1 MEALLKT
8 LVLNLCWYIK
18 HSPEKSD
25 STDENEIVYVEREH
39 ERARSNYIVKMK
51 CLRKLS
57 VNQIYTK

>member
-25 STDENEIVYVEREH
+25 STDENEIVYVER
-39 ERARSNYIVKMK
+39 ARSNYIVKMK